1 MSPSSVV
8 VANIPLSVSDVT
20 LLKFFGNTMK
30 GCIVKHIQPFPD
42 AYHYINEVAST
53 RSVQLFLEGEEDVD
67 AIKRTF
73 EDERTMKQLIEMEKE
88 MSTSHD
94 LAADIGGSK
103 VRRMSVTT
111 A

>member
-1 MSPSSVV
+1 MSSSVV

-42 AYHYINEVAST
+42 AYHYINEVSST
-53 RSVQLFLEGEEDVD
+53 RSVQLFLEGDQEVD
-67 AIKRTF
+67 MIKKTL
-73 EDERTMKQLIEMEKE
+73 EDEKTMQQLIEMEKE
-88 MSTSHD
+88 LSASHQ
-94 LAADIGGSK
+94 LEANVAAPQ

>member
-1 MSPSSVV
+1 MSSSVV

-20 LLKFFGNTMK
+20 LLKFVGSTMK
-30 GCIVKHIQPFPD
+30 GNTIKHIQPFPD

-53 RSVQLFLEGEEDVD
+53 RSVQLFLDGTQDVES
-67 AIKRTF
+67 IKKVL

-88 MSTSHD
+88 LGATHH
-94 LAADIGGSK
+94 LEANVAPPQ